1 MATCVQPAATSQ
13 STSCSRSTVIVPK
26 VRTSLVGR
34 PCAPGTIKQATTVAL
49 CTSTPQHRAC
59 TTSILVLP
67 SALLSCSLPTVRGN
81 APVSDSEVRAPL
93 PGATVGATWGHSGQS
108 SARARSTRQTPTFVR
123 PHRLLSTIPR
133 AAPHFH
139 PRWWPTG
146 PWISSAFLKW
156 LVCDQGY
163 WRYENQTPVCA
174 STDGRGAP
182 GLAGQPARLRRL
194 CPAPGAD
201 RAGERRRGAQ
211 RPDRPAR

>member
-67 SALLSCSLPTVRGN
+67 SVLLSCSLPTVRGN

-146 PWISSAFLKW
+146 PWISSAESEDNL
-156 LVCDQGY
+156 CSDSPG
-163 WRYENQTPVCA
+163 PPA
-174 STDGRGAP
+174 SLPASRGAGRDAGGP
-182 GLAGQPARLRRL
+182 GRRPL
-194 CPAPGAD
+194 QSNPSEIALGRYDHYPHSSGA
-201 RAGERRRGAQ
+201 
-211 RPDRPAR
+211 